1 MPALADHMPRI
12 VLPTEEL
19 RKWGRIW
26 LGTEGSERE
35 GNPTRK
41 EPNRFDKKQGMD
53 FGKVFDLA
61 FGEALATM
69 LGGIDVVSITSKQ
82 GLLPPQKN
90 CVEVG
95 DARIIGGIRPQ
106 NFDVAYRPD
115 GPRVVLDSKTLN
127 DIKSVG
133 KNWQNMV
140 NDLGTEA
147 TTIHTR
153 FPYCVVV
160 LIFAVPRPA
169 LLDKQQRDIV
179 RTLERL
185 GSRDDVLDQAH
196 LAEAIALVVWD
207 PETGELDP
215 NVPGSDSPICLDNV
229 NRRIFE
235 SYSRRY
241 KGLPPHDE

>member
-1 MPALADHMPRI
+1 MPRI
-12 VLPTEEL
+12 IPSTEAL
-19 RKWGRIW
+19 REWGQVW
-26 LGTEGSERE
+26 LGTEGSIQK
-35 GNPTRK
+35 GNPTTK
-41 EPNRFDKKQGMD
+41 EPNCFDKKQGMD
-53 FGKVFDLA
+53 FGKVFDQA

-69 LGGIDVVSITSKQ
+69 LGGIDVVQITSGQ
-82 GLLPPQKN
+82 GLLPPHPN

-106 NFDVAYRPD
+106 NFDAAYRPD

-127 DIKSVG
+127 DTKSVG

-140 NDLGTEA
+140 NDLSTEA

-153 FPYCVVV
+153 FPYSVVV

-169 LLDKQQRDIV
+169 LLEKQQRDIL

-185 GSRDDVLDQAH
+185 GSREDVLDQAH

-207 PETGELDP
+207 PVTGELDP
-215 NVPGSDSPICLDNV
+215 DVPGPDSPIRLDNV
-229 NRRIFE
+229 NQRIFDA
-235 SYSRRY
+235 YTRRY
-241 KGLPPHDE
+241 QGLPPHDD

>member
-1 MPALADHMPRI
+1 MPRI
-12 VLPTEEL
+12 IPSTAAL
-19 RKWGRIW
+19 RDWGSVW
-26 LGTEGSERE
+26 LGTAGSLKNGE
-35 GNPTRK
+35 PTEK

-53 FGKVFDLA
+53 FGKVFDRA

-69 LGGIDVVSITSKQ
+69 LGGIDVVSITSGQ
-82 GLLPPQKN
+82 GLLPPQPN

-95 DARIIGGIRPQ
+95 DARIIGGVRPQ
-106 NFDVAYRPD
+106 NFDAAYRPD

-127 DIKSVG
+127 DEKSIG

-140 NDLGTEA
+140 NDLSTES

-160 LIFAVPRPA
+160 LIIAVPRPA
-169 LLDKQQRDIV
+169 LLAKQEKDII

-185 GSRDDVLDQAH
+185 GSRSDVLDQAH

-207 PETGELDP
+207 PHTGELDP
-215 NVPGSDSPICLDNV
+215 NVPNDNSPIRLENV
-229 NRRIFE
+229 SKRIFD
-235 SYSRRY
+235 SYKQRY
-241 KGLPPHDE
+241 QGLPPHDD